1 MKDTA
6 APPMRRLPFGA
17 IVEELTR
24 VLRAIGFAEPRARR
38 SATLFAETH
47 LDGVTSHGLNR
58 FPRFVR
64 QVRSGVVVP
73 TAEPERVAAFGAWE
87 QWDGQLGPGN
97 LNAEMATARAIALA
111 REHGIGLVALRN
123 TNHWMRGGS
132 YGWQAARAGFA
143 FLGWTNTTP
152 NMPPWGTITSKVG
165 NNPLIVAIPNGDT
178 PVVLD
183 IAMSQFSYGKMEML
197 QLRGQQLPMP
207 GGYDETGRLT
217 TDPAAVLKTQRPL
230 PIGYWKGAGL
240 SLVLDLLAAMLAG
253 GKTTTEIGRERDE
266 LALSQV
272 FLALDVA
279 RPAGADAVSRTVRMV
294 IDDLHTAVAAPDGS
308 AARHPG
314 EQVLR
319 TREENLRDGVPV
331 DEAVWNEIVALARTV

>member
-1 MKDTA
+1 MDS
-6 APPMRRLPFGA
+6 PSIIRVPFDAVVG
-17 IVEELTR
+17 ELGR
-24 VLRAIGFAEPRARR
+24 VLRVLGFDGPRARR
-38 SATLFAETH
+38 CATLFAEAH
-47 LDGVTSHGLNR
+47 RDGVTSHGLNR

-64 QVRSGVVVP
+64 QVRAGIVDVA
-73 TAEPERVAAFGAWE
+73 AEPVCVAAFGAWE
-87 QWDGQLGPGN
+87 QWDGRLGPGN
-97 LNAEMATARAIALA
+97 LNAEAATGRAVALA
-111 REHGIGLVALRN
+111 RTHGLGLVALRN

-132 YGWQAARAGFA
+132 YGWQAALAGFA

-152 NMPPWGTITSKVG
+152 NMPPWGTVTSKVG

-197 QLRGQQLPMP
+197 QLRGQQLPVP
-207 GGYDETGRLT
+207 GGYDDRGRLT
-217 TDPAAVLKTQRPL
+217 TDPAAVLATERPL

-240 SLVLDLLAAMLAG
+240 SLVLDLLAAVLAG
-253 GKTTTEIGRERDE
+253 GRTTSEIGRERDE

-279 RPAGADAVSRTVRMV
+279 RPAGADAVSRTVRAV
-294 IDDLHTAVAAPDGS
+294 IDDLHTAVAAPDG
-308 AARHPG
+308 APARYPG

-319 TREENLRDGVPV
+319 TREENLRDGIPV
-331 DEAVWNEIVALARTV
+331 DDAVWNEIRSME